1 MDAFV
6 KTTPQKKDTR
16 TTLHDLEIHRLR
28 QFIHEGKNVFICGPT
43 GSGKTF
49 IVDSVLNISNSIE
62 LHLEMFLKNNTL
74 FTETRAHM
82 LIDGYENSMHP
93 FKQLVDKISDGGR
106 GSLVV
111 TSTDVHMLPNFE
123 LIVVPRRTPDA
134 IASLA
139 PENPRASQ
147 AAMKC
152 NGNIQNFFDY
162 LAYSDTKDVFKT
174 SKEIVADILCT
185 PGPFDFSQT
194 IHEHGHV
201 CDVIHGNYLSTKG
214 CDVPNIME
222 SLSIAD
228 TYDTLM
234 YKGEWDFMPYY
245 ICSGIATPKYHMG
258 STLQPDALK
267 AGSAWT
273 KYGNY
278 KMRQQKLKNI
288 QCNHSTLLGI
298 EELAVIRMHAASG
311 NLEPL
316 VDYKLAPSDFDVMN
330 HLALGN
336 KMKPNEVMRVK
347 KKMRNLTNEL

>member
-6 KTTPQKKDTR
+6 KSTPQKKDTR
-16 TTLHDLEIHRLR
+16 ATLHEPETRRLR
-28 QFIHEGKNVFICGPT
+28 EYIDEGKNVFICGPS

-49 IVDSVLNISNSIE
+49 IVDNVLNNSNSIE
-62 LHLEMFLKNNTL
+62 LHLEMFSKKNIL
-74 FTETRAHM
+74 FTETRAYM
-82 LIDGYENSMHP
+82 LIDGYENSIHA

-134 IASLA
+134 IASLT
-139 PENPRASQ
+139 PENPGAHQ
-147 AAMKC
+147 AALKC
-152 NGNIQNFFDY
+152 QGNIQNFFDY
-162 LAYSDTKDVFKT
+162 LAYSDTKDVFKS

-194 IHEHGHV
+194 IHEHGHI

-214 CDVPNIME
+214 CDAPNIME

-234 YKGEWDFMPYY
+234 YKGEWGYMPYY
-245 ICSGIATPKYHMG
+245 ICSGIATPKYYMG
-258 STLQPDALK
+258 SELQPDSLK
-267 AGSAWT
+267 AGSSWT

-288 QCNHSTLLGI
+288 QCNHSTQLSI
-298 EELAVIRMHAASG
+298 DELSVIRQYAASG

-316 VDYKLAPSDFDVMN
+316 TDYKLAPSDFDVMN

-347 KKMRNLTNEL
+347 KKMRSLIK

>member
-6 KTTPQKKDTR
+6 KSTPQKKDTR
-16 TTLHDLEIHRLR
+16 TTLHENEIRRLR
-28 QFIHEGKNVFICGPT
+28 QYVDEGKSVFVCGPT

-49 IVDSVLNISNSIE
+49 VVDSVLNSSNSIE
-62 LHLEMFLKNNTL
+62 LHLEMFSKKHTL

-82 LIDGYENSMHP
+82 LIDGYENSMHA
-93 FKQLVDKISDGGR
+93 FKQLVDTISDGGR

-123 LIVVPRRTPDA
+123 LIVIPRRTPDA

-139 PENPRASQ
+139 PENPEAHRA
-147 AAMKC
+147 ALKC
-152 NGNIQNFFDY
+152 RGNIQNFFDY
-162 LAYSDTKDVFKT
+162 LAFSDTKDVFKT
-174 SKEIVADILCT
+174 SKEIVSDILCT
-185 PGPFDFSQT
+185 PGSFDFSQT

-214 CDVPNIME
+214 CDAPNIME
-222 SLSIAD
+222 SISIAD
-228 TYDTLM
+228 TYDVAM
-234 YKGEWDFMPYY
+234 YRGNWEYMPYY
-245 ICSGIATPKYHMG
+245 IASGIATPKYHMG
-258 STLQPDALK
+258 SAIHPDTLKP
-267 AGSAWT
+267 GSAWT
-273 KYGNY
+273 KYGNH

-288 QCNHSTLLGI
+288 QCHHSTLLGI
-298 EELAVIRMHAASG
+298 EELAVIRQYAAAG

-316 VDYKLAPSDFDVMN
+316 AEYKLAPSDFDVMN

-347 KKMRNLTNEL
+347 KKMRGVIK

>member
-6 KTTPQKKDTR
+6 KSTPQKKDTR
-16 TTLHDLEIHRLR
+16 PTLHDREIHRLR
-28 QFIHEGKNVFICGPT
+28 RYVEEGKNVFVCGPI
-43 GSGKTF
+43 GCGKTF
-49 IVDSVLNISNSIE
+49 IVDSVLNSSNSIE
-62 LHLEMFLKNNTL
+62 LQLEMFSKKNTL
-74 FTETRAHM
+74 FTETHKYM

-93 FKQLVDKISDGGR
+93 FKQLIERGE

-111 TSTDVHMLPNFE
+111 TSTDVHILPNFE
-123 LIVVPRRTPDA
+123 LIVVPRRTPDD

-139 PENPRASQ
+139 PENPEAPRA
-147 AAMKC
+147 ALKC
-152 NGNIQNFFDY
+152 LGNIRNFFDY
-162 LAYSDTKDVFKT
+162 MHFSDTKDVFKT

-185 PGPFDFSQT
+185 PGPFNFSQT

-201 CDVIHGNYLSTKG
+201 CDVIHGNYVSSVG
-214 CDVPNIME
+214 CDAPGIME

-228 TYDTLM
+228 VYDTLM

-245 ICSGIATPKYHMG
+245 IASGIATPKYHLG
-258 STLQPDALK
+258 SSLDPDTLK

-273 KYGNY
+273 KYGNF

-288 QCNHSTLLGI
+288 QAGHSTRLGPD
-298 EELAVIRMHAASG
+298 ELSVIRQYAASG

-316 VDYKLAPSDFDVMN
+316 MDYKLSPNDFDVMN

-347 KKMRNLTNEL
+347 KKMRNLINEL

>member
-6 KTTPQKKDTR
+6 KSTPQKKETR
-16 TTLHDLEIHRLR
+16 ATLHDVEIRRLR
-28 QFIHEGKNVFICGPT
+28 RYVEEGKNVFVCGPT

-49 IVDSVLNISNSIE
+49 IVDNVLNASNSIE
-62 LHLEMFLKNNTL
+62 LHLDMFSKKYTL
-74 FTETRAHM
+74 FTETRGYM
-82 LIDGYENSMHP
+82 FIDGYENSMHP
-93 FKQLVDKISDGGR
+93 FRQLIEGNK

-111 TSTDVHMLPNFE
+111 TSTDVHILPNFE
-123 LIVVPRRTPDA
+123 LIVVPRRTPEA

-139 PENPRASQ
+139 PENPGAPQ
-147 AAMKC
+147 AALKC
-152 NGNIQNFFDY
+152 RGNIQNFFDY
-162 LAYSDTKDVFKT
+162 LAYSDTKDVFKS

-185 PGPFDFSQT
+185 QGPFDFSQT

-201 CDVIHGNYLSTKG
+201 CDVIHGNYLSSKG
-214 CDVPNIME
+214 CQIPEVIE

-228 TYDTLM
+228 VYDTTM
-234 YKGEWDFMPYY
+234 YKGGWDLMQYY
-245 ICSGIATPKYHMG
+245 IAAGIATPKYHMG
-258 STLQPDALK
+258 SPLVPDTLK
-267 AGSAWT
+267 AGSGWT

-288 QCNHSTLLGI
+288 QAGHSTRLGI
-298 EELAVIRMHAASG
+298 EELAVIRQYAASG

-316 VDYKLAPSDFDVMN
+316 TEYKIAPSDFDVMN

-347 KKMRNLTNEL
+347 KKMRHMINEL